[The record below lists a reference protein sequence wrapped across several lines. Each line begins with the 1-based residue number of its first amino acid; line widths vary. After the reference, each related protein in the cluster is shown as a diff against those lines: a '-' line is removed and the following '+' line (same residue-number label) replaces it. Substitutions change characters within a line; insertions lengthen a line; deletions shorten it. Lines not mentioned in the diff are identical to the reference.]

1 MGHVKLIVDHEKI
14 DYSGPVDIND
24 LFRMIELFLWERGFD
39 FKKDKDFEHHTDK
52 GKFLEWQV
60 SPWKWISDYIR
71 YIIKIR
77 VIGHDLLK
85 TNAVNSGKKTK
96 VDSGRIIIVI
106 DGFIDYD
113 LQTRWEQK
121 PILHFLRAIYDNFI
135 HKAYTE
141 RFEQMLTHDV
151 HHLMDQIEKLLNL
164 YKHYK
169 VISKPAH

>member
-1 MGHVKLIVDHEKI
+1 M
-14 DYSGPVDIND
+14 
-24 LFRMIELFLWERGFD
+24 
-39 FKKDKDFEHHTDK
+39 
-52 GKFLEWQV
+52 
-60 SPWKWISDYIR
+60 R

-77 VIGHDLLK
+77 VIGNDLLK
-85 TNAVNSGKKTK
+85 TTAVNSGKKTK

-121 PILHFLRAIYDNFI
+121 PILHFIRAIYDNFI

-141 RFEQMLTHDV
+141 RFEQMLVHDV

-169 VISKPAH
+169 VISTPAH